1 MSENT
6 ETQIVKK
13 PASLKDLLTSDD
25 VRARLEDILGKRAST
40 FATSV
45 LQITQQN
52 TMLQNAV
59 PSSIVGAA
67 MTSATL
73 NLPLNNNLGY
83 AYIIP
88 FNERQ
93 KDGSSLVKAQFQIGY
108 KGFIQLA
115 MRSGQFKTIH
125 TTDVKDGE
133 IIGRNRLSGEIE
145 FNWIEDDAERLSKNT
160 VGYVAYFKLI
170 NGFEATFYMTM
181 TELNGHG
188 KKFSQT
194 FKKDFGLWKDDFDS
208 MAKKTV
214 LKLLLSKY
222 APMSIEMQTA
232 KEIDQASLQWNEE
245 EKTIDTTYI
254 DNDEVKIDVEL
265 ERITGFLN
273 DAQTQEDLDL
283 IKPQISEEYLPLFK
297 EAQKR
302 INGKNPIN
310 KNLKN

>member
-1 MSENT
+1 MTNS
-6 ETQIVKK
+6 TQLTKTAKDKLQEIFSSDTVKEQ
-13 PASLKDLLTSDD
+13 LQ
-25 VRARLEDILGKRAST
+25 EILGKRAST

-45 LQITQQN
+45 IQITQQN
-52 TMLQNAV
+52 AMLQNAV

-93 KDGSSLVKAQFQIGY
+93 KDNSYLVKAQFQIGY

-125 TTDVKDGE
+125 CTDVKNGE
-133 IIGRNRLSGEIE
+133 IESRNRLTGEMD
-145 FNWIEDDAERLSKNT
+145 FKWIEDDLERDKTQT
-160 VGYVAYFKLI
+160 VGYVAYFKLLK
-170 NGFEATFYMTM
+170 GYEATLYMTAK
-181 TELNGHG
+181 ELEGHG

-194 FKKDFGLWKDDFDS
+194 FKKNFGLWKDNFDS

-214 LKLLLSKY
+214 IKLLLSKY
-222 APMSIEMQTA
+222 APMSIDMQTA
-232 KEIDQASLQWNEE
+232 SESDQATLEWNEE
-245 EKTIDTTYI
+245 EETIDTNYI
-254 DNDEVKIDVEL
+254 DNTEEKVDAEA
-265 ERITGFLN
+265 ERIKDFLEE
-273 DAQTQEDLDL
+273 ATTQEELDT
-283 IKPQISEEYLPLFK
+283 IRPQIGEDFLPLFK

-302 INGKNPIN
+302 VNKIKPIKNT
-310 KNLKN
+310 K

>member
-1 MSENT
+1 MSNTENQLSVQDNNSLEGLLSSEN
-6 ETQIVKK
+6 VKE
-13 PASLKDLLTSDD
+13 
-25 VRARLEDILGKRAST
+25 RLQEILGKRAAT
-40 FATSV
+40 FSTSV
-45 LQITQQN
+45 LQITKQSD
-52 TMLQNAV
+52 MLKKAV

-93 KDGSSLVKAQFQIGY
+93 KDGTYLTKAQFQIGY
-108 KGFIQLA
+108 KGYIQLA

-125 TTDVKDGE
+125 TTDVKKGE
-133 IIGRNRLSGEIE
+133 IVGRDRLSGEIE
-145 FNWIEDDAERLSKNT
+145 FSWIEDENERENT
-160 VGYVAYFKLI
+160 ETIGYVAYFRLL
-170 NGFEATFYMTM
+170 NGYESTLYMTM
-181 TELNGHG
+181 EKLQGHG

-194 FKKDFGLWKDDFDS
+194 FKKNFGLWKDDFES

-232 KEIDQASLQWNEE
+232 KESDQSSLEWNDE
-245 EKTIDTTYI
+245 EKSIEPKYI
-254 DNDEVKIDVEL
+254 DNETTVIDHEDV
-265 ERITGFLN
+265 RIKKFLSE
-273 DAQTQEDLDL
+273 AETQED
-283 IKPQISEEYLPLFK
+283 IEMIRPEITQEYVELFK

-302 INGKNPIN
+302 VNHITKQSQTNE
-310 KNLKN
+310 

>member
-1 MSENT
+1 MSENK
-6 ETQIVKK
+6 TQIVK
-13 PASLKDLLTSDD
+13 STKDKLQDIFNSDNVQKQLT
-25 VRARLEDILGKRAST
+25 EILGKRAST

-45 LQITQQN
+45 IQITQSN
-52 TMLQNAV
+52 AMLQNAV

-93 KDGSSLVKAQFQIGY
+93 KDGTYLVKAQFQIGY
-108 KGFIQLA
+108 KGFIQLS

-125 TTDVKDGE
+125 ATDVKQGE
-133 IIGRNRLSGEIE
+133 IITRDRLSGEID
-145 FNWIEDDAERLSKNT
+145 FQWIEDDAIREKT
-160 VGYVAYFKLI
+160 ETIGYVAYFRLL
-170 NGFEATFYMTM
+170 NGYEATLYMSM
-181 TELNGHG
+181 KELDGHG

-194 FKKDFGLWKDDFDS
+194 FKKNFGLWKDDFDS

-222 APMSIEMQTA
+222 APMSIDMQTA
-232 KEIDQASLQWNEE
+232 RDTDQAALEWNENE
-245 EKTIDTTYI
+245 NTIDTTYI
-254 DNDEVKIDVEL
+254 DNEEIQIDAEA
-265 ERITGFLN
+265 ERIKTFLEN
-273 DAQTQEDLDL
+273 ASSQDDLD
-283 IKPQISEEYLPLFK
+283 IIYPQVTEEYLPLYK

-302 INGKNPIN
+302 VNKLNPIDTT
-310 KNLKN
+310 KK